1 MNSPLPIFKLG
12 CYFFADIQEF
22 FTYSGPKSL
31 IRCIIY
37 PYTVLSYGLSFHFL
51 RGMVSNTEVF
61 NFDEVQFVPF
71 SGHLRFC
78 CSI

>member
-12 CYFFADIQEF
+12 CYFIADIQEF

-37 PYTVLSYGLSFHFL
+37 TYTVLSYGLSFYFL

-71 SGHLRFC
+71 FGHLHFC